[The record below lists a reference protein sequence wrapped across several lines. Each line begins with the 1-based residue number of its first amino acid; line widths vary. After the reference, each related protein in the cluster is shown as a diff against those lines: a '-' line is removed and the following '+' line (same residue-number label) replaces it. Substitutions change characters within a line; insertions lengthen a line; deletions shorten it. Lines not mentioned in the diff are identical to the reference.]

1 MKKIFAFLICTAL
14 VCSMSGCSD
23 FGFNPTGQWQFVSDT
38 LYADGTVADIA
49 RAEDNSVLSDMK
61 IIFEKSGTGHL
72 DSVGVKV
79 DDFTYSY
86 DDESITIT
94 FLVNDYHGEIVAEFK
109 ISDDGQTI
117 VRLRE
122 LYDVDIARE
131 QSLHN
136 GISRKRIHIAG
147 GYVKECAEWHGYIFH
162 SGKSTG

>member
-1 MKKIFAFLICTAL
+1 MYGNSEKRVISPHYTYHRLKTEESFSMKKNFAFLICTAL

-94 FLVNDYHGEIVAEFK
+94 FLANDYHGEIVAEFK

-117 VRLRE
+117 VRTE
-122 LYDVDIARE
+122 NSTENNISYTEEYLY
-131 QSLHN
+131 
-136 GISRKRIHIAG
+136 KRI
-147 GYVKECAEWHGYIFH
+147 
-162 SGKSTG
+162 